1 MNTYV
6 IVNKNKWEDIKYDFS
21 DTNINLIKWNIPKS
35 ASKKY
40 NTFCSRDT
48 INRWIAHRSLWQKIY
63 KSKEKYAIIL
73 EDDAVPISN
82 FEQKL
87 NTLLSEAPN
96 DWDLLYIGCTGSCD
110 VNSFAEEVLSTVF
123 STKNKYVYKD
133 NKLCEHIIKPGF
145 PFGTYAYIISY
156 KGAKK
161 LLNDNRL
168 KQINNDLSYTLCKY
182 VVNDANYTVYAAVP
196 PLIYMDFDAN
206 KDKMTHKLIKY
217 PAEYI
222 KISKQLDMYDV
233 LNMSPLYLHYKQLKI
248 KITYFAIL
256 LFLISFIAGY
266 AFSKNSKKYFTIA
279 IILYLLVDMLYSKNT
294 ASILTVIILVITF
307 VLLGNKISKYTKP

>member
-1 MNTYV
+1 
-6 IVNKNKWEDIKYDFS
+6 
-21 DTNINLIKWNIPKS
+21 
-35 ASKKY
+35 
-40 NTFCSRDT
+40 
-48 INRWIAHRSLWQKIY
+48 
-63 KSKEKYAIIL
+63 
-73 EDDAVPISN
+73 
-82 FEQKL
+82 
-87 NTLLSEAPN
+87 
-96 DWDLLYIGCTGSCD
+96 
-110 VNSFAEEVLSTVF
+110 
-123 STKNKYVYKD
+123 
-133 NKLCEHIIKPGF
+133 
-145 PFGTYAYIISY
+145 
-156 KGAKK
+156 
-161 LLNDNRL
+161 
-168 KQINNDLSYTLCKY
+168 LCKY

>member
-110 VNSFAEEVLSTVF
+110 VNSFAEEVLVLYLVLKINMFIKT
-123 STKNKYVYKD
+123 TNYV
-133 NKLCEHIIKPGF
+133 NI
-145 PFGTYAYIISY
+145 
-156 KGAKK
+156 
-161 LLNDNRL
+161 LLNQVFRL
-168 KQINNDLSYTLCKY
+168 GHMHI
-182 VVNDANYTVYAAVP
+182 
-196 PLIYMDFDAN
+196 
-206 KDKMTHKLIKY
+206 
-217 PAEYI
+217 
-222 KISKQLDMYDV
+222 
-233 LNMSPLYLHYKQLKI
+233 
-248 KITYFAIL
+248 
-256 LFLISFIAGY
+256 
-266 AFSKNSKKYFTIA
+266 
-279 IILYLLVDMLYSKNT
+279 
-294 ASILTVIILVITF
+294 
-307 VLLGNKISKYTKP
+307 